1 MPLIYDYVWSF
12 HEGLCRF
19 LKDDK
24 WGFIDKTGRVV
35 IPLIYDYVEPFHE
48 GLCRFLKDGK
58 YGFIDKTGRSPF

>member
-1 MPLIYDYVWSF
+1 
-12 HEGLCRF
+12 
-19 LKDDK
+19 LKDGK